1 MQPSCYH
8 GKGSGEGGGQEGAG
22 GESGA
27 AEWGT
32 EEISFQLLSV
42 DHAGTAACQPTAVDA
57 GAPAYEGEK
66 EEEGEEEGKEGGEEE
81 EEEKREERRRQ

>member
-1 MQPSCYH
+1 MQPSCYR
-8 GKGSGEGGGQEGAG
+8 GKGSGEEGGQEGAG

-27 AEWGT
+27 AGWGT

-42 DHAGTAACQPTAVDA
+42 DLAGTAACQPIAVDA

-66 EEEGEEEGKEGGEEE
+66 EEEEEEEE
-81 EEEKREERRRQ
+81 EEEKEERN